1 MKKGK
6 WSKEEETQLMEY
18 VNDEVS
24 WEDISTELQRS
35 IPACKSRMKKLD
47 KLLLDK
53 LAANAETVLDE
64 LDELEGWTPEKDLD
78 LLINFY
84 ELSIDEAKNKYGMT
98 YAEIAGRLEYLID
111 SAQPRHI
118 HAVMTATDTIR
129 SKKLFMANMDNETW
143 TTKRSIK
150 KINRLQ
156 HKIDALKS
164 KVLAKLNIGGKD
176 NE

>member
-6 WSKEEETQLMEY
+6 WSKEEETKLMEY

-53 LAANAETVLDE
+53 LAANAETV
-64 LDELEGWTPEKDLD
+64 LD

-156 HKIDALKS
+156 NKIDALKS